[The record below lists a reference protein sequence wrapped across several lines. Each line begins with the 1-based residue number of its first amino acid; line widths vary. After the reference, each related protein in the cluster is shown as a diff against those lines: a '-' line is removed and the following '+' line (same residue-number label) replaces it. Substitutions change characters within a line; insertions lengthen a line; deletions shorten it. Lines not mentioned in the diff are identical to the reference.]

1 MVCVRDHHCGR
12 GRYLMKKLWSKIKTF
27 IKKHWIWC
35 SIIFFAIGPLLLNL
49 GLYLTDAIYDKFA
62 YSLTARGLD
71 NQDWLD
77 FWGTY
82 LSVLIAF
89 VGICFAWKSSD
100 EDRKKDKRERQAK
113 EYGEHLEEEKHILT
127 EVCQS
132 FNTDVVY
139 KSLLELNN
147 MEVQGCKRV
156 LQSARERVLNAQVE
170 FELLTDIAEGFHNC
184 ENCNF
189 NPCYDKEN
197 MTAIRELYYKMEGL
211 YLELLQKCDTYLN
224 SIVNTNRIEVQI
236 RNNKNIISL
245 LQQSI
250 IYAREM
256 SGTTAHD
263 EIKSMEEKIADYTEQ
278 IKQTAQG
285 KEHAEKWVALIR
297 KYTDLTELTAPLLN
311 ELIEKIV
318 VHEAT
323 KDERGKRTQEIDI
336 YYRFIGKIDG

>member
-1 MVCVRDHHCGR
+1 ME
-12 GRYLMKKLWSKIKTF
+12 KLWSKIKTF
-27 IKKHWIWC
+27 IKKYWIWC

-49 GLYLTDAIYDKFA
+49 GLYFTDAIYDKFG

-127 EVCQS
+127 EICQS

-197 MTAIRELYYKMEGL
+197 MTAIRELYYKMERL

-245 LQQSI
+245 LQQRI
-250 IYAREM
+250 IYAKEI
-256 SGTTAHD
+256 SGTTSHD
-263 EIKSMEEKIADYTEQ
+263 EIRKMEEEILYAESEIASLEEER
-278 IKQTAQG
+278 IGAEEL
-285 KEHAEKWVALIR
+285 KELSDSIISSANLVSQNMKPELIR
-297 KYTDLTELTAPLLN
+297 YSKSYIDWKKRHKEELL
-311 ELIEKIV
+311 
-318 VHEAT
+318 
-323 KDERGKRTQEIDI
+323 QE
-336 YYRFIGKIDG
+336 GKIKYVKYSRESEMLD